1 MGFISEDETNI
12 DSLVL
17 EDEAAMLVLMF
28 QSENN
33 LEITIKS
40 QEFIFILKGKVRWP
54 LKVI

>member
-1 MGFISEDETNI
+1 MGFVSKYETNI
-12 DSLVL
+12 DSLAL
-17 EDEAAMLVLMF
+17 EAAMLVLMF